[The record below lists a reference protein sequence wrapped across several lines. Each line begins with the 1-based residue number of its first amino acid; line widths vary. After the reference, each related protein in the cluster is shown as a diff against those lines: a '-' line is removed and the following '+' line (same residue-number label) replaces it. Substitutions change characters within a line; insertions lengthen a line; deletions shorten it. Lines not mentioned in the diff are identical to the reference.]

1 MYVEGR
7 VSNLQ
12 EQIFMILLMDL
23 VEQDLLTTDEA
34 NMTKKIYFASENRDL
49 IISTLDDRSEAA

>member
-1 MYVEGR
+1 MYEEGR

-12 EQIFMILLMDL
+12 EQIFMFLLMDL

-34 NMTKKIYFASENRDL
+34 NMTKKIYFASDNRDL

>member
-1 MYVEGR
+1 MYEEGR

-12 EQIFMILLMDL
+12 EQLFMFLLMDL

>member
-1 MYVEGR
+1 MYEEGR

-12 EQIFMILLMDL
+12 EQIFMFLLMDL

-34 NMTKKIYFASENRDL
+34 NMTKKIYFASENKDL

>member
-1 MYVEGR
+1 MYEEGR
-7 VSNLQ
+7 VSNLR
-12 EQIFMILLMDL
+12 EQIFMFLLMDL

-49 IISTLDDRSEAA
+49 IISTLNDRSEAA

>member
-1 MYVEGR
+1 MYEEGR

-12 EQIFMILLMDL
+12 EQIFMFLLMDL

-34 NMTKKIYFASENRDL
+34 NMTKKIYFARENRDL

>member
-1 MYVEGR
+1 MYEEGR

-12 EQIFMILLMDL
+12 EQIFMFLLMDL

-49 IISTLDDRSEAA
+49 IISTLNDRSEAA

>member
-1 MYVEGR
+1 M
-7 VSNLQ
+7 
-12 EQIFMILLMDL
+12 FLLMDL

>member
-1 MYVEGR
+1 MYEEGR

-12 EQIFMILLMDL
+12 EQIFMFLLMDL